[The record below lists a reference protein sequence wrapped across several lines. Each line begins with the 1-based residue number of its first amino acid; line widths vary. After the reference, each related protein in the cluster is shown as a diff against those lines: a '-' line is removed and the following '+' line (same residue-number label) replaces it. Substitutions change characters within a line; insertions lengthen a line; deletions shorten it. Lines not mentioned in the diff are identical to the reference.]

1 MRQSKKLLSAALVC
15 GILAGASCYAPA
27 AVWAADTQKP
37 SAAAVKTGTEAQKT
51 YDLTFHPEKGIRE
64 SKTYQNQ
71 QVDYYAYRNIVY
83 VSKPKNVEYE
93 SMNLFVP
100 AAYLEGKSVNGYT
113 AQTAPIFLPNKVGG
127 YMPGTADEP
136 QEKDRMS
143 GGPNAALVALSKGYV
158 VAAPAIRGRTTQ
170 GADGAYVGKAP
181 ALIVDYKAAVRY
193 LRHNQLRL
201 PAGNTERIISN
212 GTSAGGALSALLGA
226 TGNSKDYEAALKKIG
241 AAEER
246 DDIYASSDYCPITN
260 LSHADMAYEW
270 VFNGVNFY
278 HQNKMPGGLPGM
290 PGAYGMPQGAPKA
303 AAASQKGAAAGRPE
317 NAPQETQSVQVM
329 SKLEQETS
337 DDLKKLFPAYVNSL
351 GLKDP
356 SGRLLTLDKK
366 GQGSFADYIKS
377 VYLASA
383 QTALAAGQDL
393 SGLDWLTIQNG
404 KAVAMDLGK
413 YAVYATRL
421 KAAPAFDKLD
431 GTSGENDEFGTS
443 SNVPRHFTEY
453 SLKHRTD
460 KNGLAPAEDIKLLS
474 PLAYIGKRG
483 VTVAPHWRIRHGSVD
498 RDTAIA
504 IPAILALKLQNT
516 GADVNFAA
524 VWGKGH
530 AGDYDLDQLFAWM
543 DSICH

>member
-1 MRQSKKLLSAALVC
+1 
-15 GILAGASCYAPA
+15 
-27 AVWAADTQKP
+27 
-37 SAAAVKTGTEAQKT
+37 
-51 YDLTFHPEKGIRE
+51 
-64 SKTYQNQ
+64 
-71 QVDYYAYRNIVY
+71 
-83 VSKPKNVEYE
+83 
-93 SMNLFVP
+93 
-100 AAYLEGKSVNGYT
+100 
-113 AQTAPIFLPNKVGG
+113 
-127 YMPGTADEP
+127 
-136 QEKDRMS
+136 
-143 GGPNAALVALSKGYV
+143 
-158 VAAPAIRGRTTQ
+158 
-170 GADGAYVGKAP
+170 
-181 ALIVDYKAAVRY
+181 
-193 LRHNQLRL
+193 
-201 PAGNTERIISN
+201 
-212 GTSAGGALSALLGA
+212 
-226 TGNSKDYEAALKKIG
+226 
-241 AAEER
+241 
-246 DDIYASSDYCPITN
+246 
-260 LSHADMAYEW
+260 
-270 VFNGVNFY
+270 
-278 HQNKMPGGLPGM
+278 
-290 PGAYGMPQGAPKA
+290 
-303 AAASQKGAAAGRPE
+303 
-317 NAPQETQSVQVM
+317 M